1 MTIPLLLLAAAF
13 VLILANGFFVAAE
26 FGLVTVERAEAE
38 KAAAEGDRR
47 ARTVVEALKQLSF
60 QLSGTQLGI
69 TITSLVVGMLAEP
82 ALAEL
87 LRGPLA
93 ALGLPEGVLSP
104 LAVVVGMLLASA
116 IQMVIGELVPKNW
129 AVSRPL
135 QVARFVAGPQHVFA
149 RLFRPVISAL
159 NTVANRLVRALGV
172 EPAEELASAR
182 TPGELVSLA
191 RHSAQAGT
199 LEQDTAD
206 LFVRTLSLGDLTAQ
220 HVMTPRVK
228 VSALQSSA
236 TAEDVV
242 NLTRATGLSRFP
254 VYRERIDEIV
264 GMVHLKDALA
274 VPVHDR
280 LRTTVG
286 RIAQPPVLVPETL
299 PVRPLLTR
307 LRSEQP
313 IAVVVDEYGGTAG
326 VVTLEDIVE
335 ELVGEVRDEHDGLD
349 LPELAVAPPEDGRP
363 SWDVDGGL
371 RVDVLRRIGL
381 DAPEGPYETVAG
393 LVADLLGRIPAPG
406 DRTDLPGWRL
416 TVRQVDHYHAE
427 RVRLTR
433 TDPAVETHA
442 ASSPPAPRTASA
454 ASAPARPAA
463 AQASAPGGS
472 SAPVPAAAPWSMTA
486 APGPGTGTVLPHA
499 VPGGAAQTAERRGGT
514 AATGREAVPDG
525 DADTSGRA
533 GRPARSGSQAEAVR

>member
-1 MTIPLLLLAAAF
+1 MTTPLLLLAAAF
-13 VLILANGFFVAAE
+13 LLILANGFFVAAE
-26 FGLVTVERAEAE
+26 FGLVTVERPEAE

-47 ARTVVEALKQLSF
+47 AHRVVESLRELSF

-87 LRGPLA
+87 LHGPFTA
-93 ALGLPEGVLSP
+93 IGIPEGAVSGVT
-104 LAVVVGMLLASA
+104 VVVGMLLASA
-116 IQMVIGELVPKNW
+116 VQMVIGELLPKNW

-149 RLFRPVISAL
+149 RLFRPVIAGL
-159 NTVANRLVRALGV
+159 NAVANRLVRALGI
-172 EPAEELASAR
+172 EPTAELASAR

-191 RHSAQAGT
+191 RHSALAGA

-206 LFVRTLSLGDLTAQ
+206 LFVRTLSLGELTAQ

-254 VYRERIDEIV
+254 VYREKIDEVV
-264 GMVHLKDALA
+264 GMAHLKDALA
-274 VPVHDR
+274 VPVQDR
-280 LRTTVG
+280 LRTPVG
-286 RIAQPPVLVPETL
+286 HIARPALLVPETL

-335 ELVGEVRDEHDGLD
+335 EIVGEVRDEHDGHD
-349 LPELAVAPPEDGRP
+349 LPELAAVPPEDGRP
-363 SWDVDGGL
+363 AWDVDGSC
-371 RVDVLRRIGL
+371 RVDILQRIGL
-381 DAPEGPYETVAG
+381 DVPEGPYETVAG
-393 LVADLLGRIPAPG
+393 LIADLLGRIPAVG
-406 DRTDLPGWRL
+406 DKAELPGWRL
-416 TVRQVDHYHAE
+416 SVRQVGHYRAE
-427 RVRLTR
+427 RVRL
-433 TDPAVETHA
+433 V
-442 ASSPPAPRTASA
+442 RTA
-454 ASAPARPAA
+454 
-463 AQASAPGGS
+463 
-472 SAPVPAAAPWSMTA
+472 PVVSM
-486 APGPGTGTVLPHA
+486 
-499 VPGGAAQTAERRGGT
+499 
-514 AATGREAVPDG
+514 
-525 DADTSGRA
+525 
-533 GRPARSGSQAEAVR
+533 AEAVR